1 MINKYR
7 KVLLCFIIIIV
18 VIIIIDLVFN
28 FRGIFLENYKRYTES
43 NKVETFDGTTVS
55 IGGNQGVTIST
66 PNSNSNQN
74 PQNLA
79 NTYTSENSVN
89 LADLIQRLKA
99 RPDKHVRSIVS
110 KNSGKIINVEPVD
123 IYPPTTKFIVKFK
136 GQALTSLNDGL
147 TGLSMSDKLE
157 PSQQFELIY
166 ITNSTEFDAIIP
178 DESKLHQLGNPTNTE
193 KYPFYIAR
201 NVKNQD
207 KGLFYD
213 SGHISVR
220 GIANYE
226 GFKFDLSYSATDNT
240 SKVPT
245 HNSSELLSVLS
256 NDFRASVGD
265 SPNEISADPDK
276 IKINLN
282 LGSDAL
288 SSLLGGS
295 IGNNYSVSRDISNN
309 SGMNTQTMSN
319 SQMSNS
325 QMSNSQMNNSQM
337 NNSLRFPD
345 ITNIDGFTDGP
356 RRNTGNNIN
365 KDSPLTS
372 DMFKLN
378 NNSQQVIYT
387 SDFNRSD
394 IPAKDPYCSS
404 SNYIPRDSVS
414 SLCPGCNIKE

>member
-1 MINKYR
+1 MLNKYR

-18 VIIIIDLVFN
+18 VIIIVDLVFN
-28 FRGIFLENYKRYTES
+28 FRGIFLENYKRYIES
-43 NKVETFDGTTVS
+43 NKVENFDGTTVS
-55 IGGNQGVTIST
+55 VGGNQGVKITTQS
-66 PNSNSNQN
+66 SNLNQN

-79 NTYTSENSVN
+79 ETYNSDNTVN
-89 LADLIQRLKA
+89 LADLIQRLKV
-99 RPDKHVRSIVS
+99 RPDQHVRSVVS

-193 KYPFYIAR
+193 KYPFYVAR

-220 GIANYE
+220 SIANYE
-226 GFKFDLSYSATDNT
+226 GFKFDLSYSSTDST
-240 SKVPT
+240 TKVPT

-265 SPNEISADPDK
+265 SPNEIAADPDK

-288 SSLLGGS
+288 SNLLGGS
-295 IGNNYSVSRDISNN
+295 IGNNYSVSRDMSSNT
-309 SGMNTQTMSN
+309 SMGSQRMN
-319 SQMSNS
+319 SQSMNS
-325 QMSNSQMNNSQM
+325 QSMNSQSMNN
-337 NNSLRFPD
+337 NLRFPD

-356 RRNTGNNIN
+356 NTGNNTN
-365 KDSPLTS
+365 KGSTLTN